1 MADPLG
7 TESTIALNRAPMVP
21 LIETLIKAL
30 DKKRQDMYIK
40 AIEERDALP
49 EDKRG
54 PIPPIPEPITIED
67 VQNHYN
73 NLCKQYM
80 LLYT

>member
-7 TESTIALNRAPMVP
+7 TKSTIALNRAPIVP

-30 DKKRQDMYIK
+30 DKKRQDIYIK
-40 AIEERDALP
+40 AIEEHNALP

-54 PIPPIPEPITIED
+54 LIPPIPEPITIED
-67 VQNHYN
+67 V
-73 NLCKQYM
+73 
-80 LLYT
+80 